1 MSTPNDTSRD
11 IPGGQGEALF
21 SDMGHIRE
29 DCKLVERYGA
39 GFEPEKRAA
48 VAMRLLSAIARAD
61 KARDIAGL
69 VRAYAMLDRLN
80 LDYRKDDRE
89 AKREGTDTPRPAVD
103 HAIAEAMREAIDKDE
118 RYADY
123 LRQLGEP
130 G

>member
-1 MSTPNDTSRD
+1 MSTPNDTSRE

-21 SDMGHIRE
+21 SDMGHVRE

-69 VRAYAMLDRLN
+69 VRAYAALDRLN

-89 AKREGTDTPRPAVD
+89 AKREGTDTLRPAVD
-103 HAIAEAMREAIDKDE
+103 YATAEAMREAIDKDE